1 MSKRADSSYSP
12 AWRRLTTIVLPPVI
26 NGLMRHDWHGQE
38 NIRNVPADSGLI
50 LAINHLSYADV
61 LAMCL
66 FSYKSGRYPVFLAKS
81 SLFDMKGLG
90 SVMRGTGQ
98 LPVYRGQADAAL
110 VLRDAERGLRDG
122 ACVIFYPEATATRDP
137 DLWPMVAKTGVARL
151 ALSTGVPVIPV
162 AHWGAQRI
170 LPYGSFRPH
179 LLPRTTVQVVAGP
192 PVDLSAFAGQPL
204 NSKVLREAT
213 EVIMKDI
220 TGLLAGIRGETPPA
234 EPYHPAIARRQAR
247 LEARERNDHSITDA
261 PADPAPVGSGS
272 ADSGTVGSGTATP
285 VAASPDPV
293 ASDTAAPDPV
303 ASDTAAPD
311 PVASDTGISETGATP
326 T

>member
-1 MSKRADSSYSP
+1 MSQRTDGSYSP
-12 AWRRLTTIVLPPVI
+12 AWRRLTEIVLPPLI
-26 NGLMRHDWHGQE
+26 NGLMKHDWHGQE

-81 SLFDMKGLG
+81 SLFEMKGLG

-98 LPVYRGQADAAL
+98 LPVYRGQTDAAL
-110 VLRDAERGLRDG
+110 VLRDAERGLRNG
-122 ACVIFYPEATATRDP
+122 ACVIFYPESTATRDP

-151 ALSTGVPVIPV
+151 ALATGTPVIPV
-162 AHWGAQRI
+162 AQWGAQRI
-170 LPYGSFRPH
+170 LPYGSVRPH
-179 LLPRTTVQVVAGP
+179 LFPRTTVRVVAGP
-192 PVDLSAFAGQPL
+192 PVDLSAFEGQPL

-234 EPYHPAIARRQAR
+234 EPYHPAVERRKARQ
-247 LEARERNDHSITDA
+247 EARKSHEQAAA
-261 PADPAPVGSGS
+261 PADTGT
-272 ADSGTVGSGTATP
+272 ADTGTADTGTADTGTADTGTADTGTADTGTAASGTA
-285 VAASPDPV
+285 
-293 ASDTAAPDPV
+293 ASD
-303 ASDTAAPD
+303 
-311 PVASDTGISETGATP
+311 TGATP